1 MSTLKQSIFW
11 VALYLGAVFVL
22 AQFDYSDSPI
32 IDFAKYF
39 YFMVMVAVPATVFF
53 PYTSRVHVMVPVV
66 IWGSIYFVMLQVL
79 DRTASSPNSTFAIIL
94 LEFVLVIVGV
104 WLAHQLSHG
113 ISHAESIMD
122 AMALGAFPNRTQN
135 IQEASRQIKVEITRS
150 RRYHRPLCLIVLQV
164 DISVVIP
171 LNQMA
176 FSIRHDLWSRFSF
189 ARIGQVIDEHIRQ
202 TDMLFRD
209 QRNRFIILC
218 PETNYANSLILAQ
231 RIGEAVQDKTDVQV
245 SWGVAAFP
253 DDALS
258 FDDLIDIAGSRLAH
272 PDVLEK
278 DHEVHEL
285 FETQEKS

>member
-39 YFMVMVAVPATVFF
+39 YFMVMVAVPATIFF
-53 PYTSRVHVMVPVV
+53 PYTSRVHVIVPVI

-79 DRTASSPNSTFAIIL
+79 DRTASAPNSTFAIIL

-104 WLAHQLSHG
+104 WLAYQLSNG

-150 RRYHRPLCLIVLQV
+150 RRYHRPLCLLILQIDFSDHV
-164 DISVVIP
+164 PV
-171 LNQMA
+171 NQMVL
-176 FSIRHDLWSRFSF
+176 SIQHDLLSRFSL

-202 TDMLFRD
+202 TDMVFRD
-209 QRNRFIILC
+209 QRNRFVVLC
-218 PETNYANSLILAQ
+218 PETNYANSKVLAQ
-231 RIGEAVQDKTDVQV
+231 RISEAVQEKADVKV
-245 SWGVAAFP
+245 SWGGAAFP
-253 DDALS
+253 DDALG
-258 FDDLIDIAGSRLAH
+258 FDDLIDVAVSRLAYA
-272 PDVLEK
+272 DDNKKELQAREMLEAQS
-278 DHEVHEL
+278 E
-285 FETQEKS
+285 S